1 MKTFNIKIRAY
12 GYWAEFNV
20 QALDEAKSLEN
31 AIVDKLGKNDIV
43 WDKSEF
49 YSLTR
54 KWLTFEEVKDDEGRA
69 VSCDERVE
77 VLAGSGERRVE
88 ILQGDIWLGHHR
100 I

>member
-43 WDKSEF
+43 WDKSDF
-49 YSLTR
+49 FSLT
-54 KWLTFEEVKDDEGRA
+54 KTWLTYEEIVNDSRPLQTKNVLGVELATRA
-69 VSCDERVE
+69 
-77 VLAGSGERRVE
+77 
-88 ILQGDIWLGHHR
+88 
-100 I
+100 